1 MWALNLDGT
10 LKPNGGI
17 SLYSYTTEPTGIAFD
32 PATGNLYITDDDV
45 FKVNVTNVANPSVKL
60 ASFATK
66 PLGGDDPEEISV
78 NPVSGHLYIA
88 NGSDIAHPMIIET
101 DSSGTQVIR
110 DIPLPAV
117 IKDPEALYYDV
128 AHDVFF
134 VGIENGKH
142 IWMVDHDGNILNDI
156 DIFANYRNPANNGSV
171 NLKGLTLAPSSD
183 PNDDPSVLSLYAAD
197 FGQPHVNDGRL
208 FEISNPFFQ
217 NVTATG
223 LHVSDFIVA

>member
-1 MWALNLDGT
+1 
-10 LKPNGGI
+10 
-17 SLYSYTTEPTGIAFD
+17 
-32 PATGNLYITDDDV
+32 
-45 FKVNVTNVANPSVKL
+45 
-60 ASFATK
+60 
-66 PLGGDDPEEISV
+66 
-78 NPVSGHLYIA
+78 
-88 NGSDIAHPMIIET
+88 
-101 DSSGTQVIR
+101 
-110 DIPLPAV
+110 
-117 IKDPEALYYDV
+117 
-128 AHDVFF
+128 
-134 VGIENGKH
+134 
-142 IWMVDHDGNILNDI
+142 MVDHDGNILNDI